1 MRIKYILIGLLSLIF
16 SIMMVGCGNENKRS
30 DTSNNLTLNEVKEAV
45 KKSNLE
51 LLPND
56 LLDYARLI
64 LNGEEPTSFSIG
76 RPMAD
81 SIFKELLTV
90 YIYNSKEDQEAG
102 RLELEKMN
110 LNEHEVIVYSY
121 NNVLMLYWVD
131 INANQKELFDSDLKN
146 SVKLLMEL

>member
-16 SIMMVGCGNENKRS
+16 TIMMVGCGNENKRS
-30 DTSNNLTLNEVKEAV
+30 DTSKNLTLNEVKEAV

-64 LNGEEPTSFSIG
+64 LNGEEPTSFRIG